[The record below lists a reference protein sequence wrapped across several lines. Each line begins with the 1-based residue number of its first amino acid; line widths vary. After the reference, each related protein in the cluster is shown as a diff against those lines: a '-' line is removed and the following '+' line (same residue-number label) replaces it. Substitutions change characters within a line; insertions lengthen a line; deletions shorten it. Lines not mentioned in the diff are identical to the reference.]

1 MTRRED
7 RQREVEVAEDA
18 SFDLNLGAVAVLF
31 PMVDQ
36 SVSIVVMHPYM
47 VQSHAAV
54 YMMVS
59 LSTTTIFLFQKCH
72 LNALY
77 ASGSSAAYFH
87 FIALVSL
94 AYPFIRL
101 YTLSIPVFPTRSSE

>member
-1 MTRRED
+1 VTKREV

-36 SVSIVVMHPYM
+36 SVSIVVMHAYM

-59 LSTTTIFLFQKCH
+59 LSTTTIFLSQKCH
-72 LNALY
+72 ITPSMSRDPQLPTSISSLLCLLLTLS
-77 ASGSSAAYFH
+77 SGSIF
-87 FIALVSL
+87 
-94 AYPFIRL
+94 
-101 YTLSIPVFPTRSSE
+101 